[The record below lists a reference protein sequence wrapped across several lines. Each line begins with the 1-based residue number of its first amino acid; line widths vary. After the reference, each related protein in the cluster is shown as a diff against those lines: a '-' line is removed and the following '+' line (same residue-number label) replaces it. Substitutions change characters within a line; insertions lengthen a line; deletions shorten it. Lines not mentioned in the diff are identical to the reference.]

1 MSQVGRLE
9 GCVGKPM
16 LLICPRLPGMKGKLP
31 WKGDLWDSRSLEP
44 LGWALLLREAAWVC
58 VTAG

>member
-1 MSQVGRLE
+1 
-9 GCVGKPM
+9 M
-16 LLICPRLPGMKGKLP
+16 LLIRPGFPGMKGKLP

-44 LGWALLLREAAWVC
+44 LGWALLLREVAWVC

>member
-1 MSQVGRLE
+1 MGRLE

-16 LLICPRLPGMKGKLP
+16 LLIRPGFPGMKGKLP

-44 LGWALLLREAAWVC
+44 LAWALLLREVAWVC